1 MFRPL
6 VWRLGSWEQEYEY
19 SCNVS
24 QPQLKILEV
33 LFEIHGLNSKIST
46 PLFVP
51 VKFYTSD

>member
-6 VWRLGSWEQEYEY
+6 MWPLGWWEQEYEY

-24 QPQLKILEV
+24 PPQLKIIEV
-33 LFEIHGLNSKIST
+33 LVEIHGLNSKMSML
-46 PLFVP
+46 LFVP